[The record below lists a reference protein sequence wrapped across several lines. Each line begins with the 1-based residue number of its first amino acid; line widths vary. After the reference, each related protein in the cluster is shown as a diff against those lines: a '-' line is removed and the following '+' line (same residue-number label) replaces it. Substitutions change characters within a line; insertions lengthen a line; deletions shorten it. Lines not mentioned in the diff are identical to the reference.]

1 MVAKAVQ
8 YSLMMSIAQAHTIQ
22 LTMRSTIPLYN
33 VILKTLSSR
42 KQMVATI
49 PMVKFINNQKLRQ
62 SPRVFYNDFR
72 RYGFQKN
79 DRRDVII
86 SISDYAFFLYA
97 VTSSGCQYIQSHKGP
112 FAMLKIQYVPII
124 IWMAN
129 IL

>member
-8 YSLMMSIAQAHTIQ
+8 YSLIMSIAQAHTIQ

-86 SISDYAFFLYA
+86 SISDCAFFFYA